1 MAGNNSSVKAKGKS
15 ERSLSQ
21 LMKTT
26 FIVGGSLVLLLSLGM
41 ILFTVVVSIG
51 AGTTANEMF
60 PLTRAAER
68 AHEEL
73 VTTQLLIA
81 EYMLGRRDDLDEA
94 HVAMVKAKGAIVDV
108 AKLAKTPTRRQ
119 GFQSILQQMDQY
131 EEALGELGLSTS
143 PGEREASYTE
153 LKRLYGTITEK
164 SADITKGLWEE
175 LQGSNEIALTFVGG
189 ARIILVIILGVVAI
203 FGLRT
208 SKTMN
213 SSVRS
218 ISRRVGNS
226 SEEIRTKASNTAA
239 AAEEMASSADQVTKA
254 MEEVASSVEQVTVGS
269 SQSAAASQDIAGI
282 IGQIHHMVQ
291 DVAEGADRT
300 LQTVQA
306 FYQDVSMAGQAVD
319 RGTLVAEATN
329 QAMESAM
336 AAEQGSTAG
345 LQRLNNEITR
355 VTEILSSIR
364 AISSQTELLA
374 LNASIEAA
382 RAQEHGR
389 GFAVVADEIK
399 KLSVQTASSTE
410 EISDIIDHI
419 NQVTQQI
426 LAELSQN
433 LASSQAVIQ
442 QASSLRSTFEEIA
455 RGVRSLVGMM
465 DNVVRT
471 AQRQFDHTRKSS
483 ELSEKAMLSTEEIA
497 AQVQQVSAAM
507 QELSSTVEEVLAA
520 SEEMR
525 ANARSQ
531 ADTSA
536 ELHVLADDVAGQM
549 KRLV

>member
-1 MAGNNSSVKAKGKS
+1 MAGNKSSVKAGEKS
-15 ERSLSQ
+15 ERSLSK

-81 EYMLGRRDDLDEA
+81 EYMVGRRDDLDEA
-94 HVAMVKAKGAIVDV
+94 HVAMVKAKEAIGEV
-108 AKLAKTPTRRQ
+108 AKLAKTPARKQ
-119 GFQSILQQMDQY
+119 GFQSILNQMDQY
-131 EEALGELGLSTS
+131 EEALGELGLSIT
-143 PGEREASYTE
+143 PDQREESYTD
-153 LKRLYGTITEK
+153 LRRLYAAITDK
-164 SADITKGLWEE
+164 STEITTGLWAE
-175 LQGSNEIALTFVGG
+175 LQKSNEFALRFVGT
-189 ARIILVIILGVVAI
+189 ARIVLVVILGFVVF

-213 SSVRS
+213 VSIRS
-218 ISRRVGNS
+218 ISQRVRNS
-226 SEEIRTKASNTAA
+226 SEEIRGRAGNTAA
-239 AAEEMASSADQVTKA
+239 AADEMASSADQVTKA

-269 SQSAAASQDIAGI
+269 SQSAIASQDIAGI

-300 LQTVQA
+300 LQTMQA
-306 FYQDVSMAGQAVD
+306 FYNDVAVAGQAVD
-319 RGTLVAEATN
+319 RGTMVAEATN
-329 QAMESAM
+329 QAMESAL

-345 LQRLNNEITR
+345 LQRLNTEIAR

-399 KLSVQTASSTE
+399 KLSVQTANSTE

-419 NQVTQQI
+419 NGVTQQI

-433 LASSQAVIQ
+433 LSSSQAVIQ

-455 RGVRSLVGMM
+455 RGVRSLVAMM

-531 ADTSA
+531 AETSA